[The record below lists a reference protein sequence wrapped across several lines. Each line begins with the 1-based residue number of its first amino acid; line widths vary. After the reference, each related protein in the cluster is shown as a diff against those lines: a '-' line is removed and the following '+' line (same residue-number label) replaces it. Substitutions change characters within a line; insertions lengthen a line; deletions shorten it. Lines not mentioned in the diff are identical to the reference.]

1 MNKRI
6 KKKRIRLKNKQLC
19 KRYPFLISRN
29 VWTGK
34 IIKNNYDYTQLD
46 EFPKGWLK
54 AFGYQMLEEIR
65 EDCIEHDYLDK
76 LIVFQ
81 IKEKFGGLR
90 VYVNFHIK
98 ELDELI
104 DKAEQKSFS
113 VCEKCGSEENVTTKP
128 NRPYGWILTLCDNC
142 RK

>member
-1 MNKRI
+1 MTKE
-6 KKKRIRLKNKQLC
+6 
-19 KRYPFLISRN
+19 
-29 VWTGK
+29 
-34 IIKNNYDYTQLD
+34 
-46 EFPKGWLK
+46 EFFNRCECGKGWYPL
-54 AFGYQMLEEIR
+54 LEPIYDFVMWYNSTHSEP
-65 EDCIEHDYLDK
+65 IE
-76 LIVFQ
+76 FRQ

-104 DKAEQKSFS
+104 DKAERKSFS